1 MKHVKAKM
9 IVTTSIISMLAL
21 VITAACSYMIAL
33 RKEGLGIP
41 LFISIVI
48 GIIIII
54 LFSTIL
60 SRSVAVWE
68 ADYNSLALQ
77 TKKLLELDTNAIQN
91 IEAVSKRFEGVS
103 NCIIHG
109 AETVSGEIG
118 NVIKTMGEQSDRI
131 TAGKQ
136 KLSSFGKSIQTF
148 DENFMDMQIQVVS
161 VLEQLEHSL
170 EISMNLEKT
179 SKQSA
184 ANIENIH
191 AEISELETT
200 SQGINKIVSSITS
213 ISSQTNLLS
222 LNASIEAA
230 RAGEAGKGF
239 AVVANEIRLL
249 SGQTNNATKEIT
261 QLTGSIQGQIDAMVT
276 DIVSSKEIFDSN
288 AQNSKEVLG
297 AFEKIREFTEKI
309 ASINYDLDDSLA
321 NFKTSKETIDATFE
335 AMDLSTSVCA
345 VASTD
350 AEKIASE
357 QMNNIVKL
365 TKSEEDIKGIAKDI
379 ENSVIGLKR

>member
-21 VITAACSYMIAL
+21 VITAACSYMFAL
-33 RKEGLGIP
+33 RKGGLGTP

-48 GIIIII
+48 GVVIIIV
-54 LFSTIL
+54 FSTIVL
-60 SRSVAVWE
+60 RPVAALETAYKRLVLQSKK
-68 ADYNSLALQ
+68 SLEMDA
-77 TKKLLELDTNAIQN
+77 NVVQN
-91 IEAVSKRFEGVS
+91 IEAVSKQFEGVS

-109 AETVSGEIG
+109 AEAVNGEIG

-131 TAGKQ
+131 TVGKQ
-136 KLSSFGKSIQTF
+136 KLSSFGQSIQTF
-148 DENFMDMQIQVVS
+148 DEKFMDMQIQVVS

-170 EISMNLEKT
+170 EVSMNLEKT
-179 SKQSA
+179 SKQSV

-191 AEISELETT
+191 TEISELEIT
-200 SQGINKIVSSITS
+200 SQGISKIVSAITS

-249 SGQTNNATKEIT
+249 SGQTNSATKEIT
-261 QLTGSIQGQIDAMVT
+261 QLTGSIQGQIDTMVS

-288 AQNSKEVLG
+288 AQNSKEILG

-335 AMDLSTSVCA
+335 AMDLSTSICA
-345 VASTD
+345 DASRD

-365 TKSEEDIKGIAKDI
+365 TKSEEDIKGLAKDI
-379 ENSVIGLKR
+379 EKVQLD